1 MYISFI
7 HICPTLYNLNDRNAI
22 PNAMKLIKR
31 NKKMD
36 FINFY
41 SLFISIHKRC
51 SIVSIQQT
59 PT

>member
-1 MYISFI
+1 
-7 HICPTLYNLNDRNAI
+7 
-22 PNAMKLIKR
+22 MKLIKR